1 MSGCDIKLTARIP
14 SLLAPF
20 GRSLRKGPCACSKG
34 KYYVSTPN
42 MGTLADTK
50 ISEKNLTTV
59 PKPVRNFLE
68 VGAGDR
74 VEWHV
79 EDGRIIVEKH
89 DVE

>member
-1 MSGCDIKLTARIP
+1 MCRETKREPAWVAAIR
-14 SLLAPF
+14 LAM
-20 GRSLRKGPCACSKG
+20 LE
-34 KYYVSTPN
+34 YYVSTPG

-89 DVE
+89 DIE

>member
-1 MSGCDIKLTARIP
+1 
-14 SLLAPF
+14 
-20 GRSLRKGPCACSKG
+20 
-34 KYYVSTPN
+34 
-42 MGTLADTK
+42 MGTLANTK

-79 EDGRIIVEKH
+79 EDGRIIVQRQ
-89 DVE
+89 DQSDDA